1 MIRILFFCLILISPL
16 TADIDVVDN
25 PLNIEQKKT
34 TTTIYDDYIIVQAKD
49 HIKLFNNNLSLE
61 WEQALTQ
68 NTIEQFELAFKSI
81 YILDNNQNF
90 YKMDLNVNLKEKITY
105 LPKFNFFEIQYPYL
119 LANTEDTSWFFSR
132 LRPRENIM
140 GKRIKL

>member
-1 MIRILFFCLILISPL
+1 M
-16 TADIDVVDN
+16 
-25 PLNIEQKKT
+25 
-34 TTTIYDDYIIVQAKD
+34 
-49 HIKLFNNNLSLE
+49 E

-68 NTIEQFELAFKSI
+68 NIIEQFELAFKSI

-119 LANTEDTSWFFSR
+119 LANTEDTSWF
-132 LRPRENIM
+132 LADLDQEKILWE
-140 GKRIKL
+140 KELKL